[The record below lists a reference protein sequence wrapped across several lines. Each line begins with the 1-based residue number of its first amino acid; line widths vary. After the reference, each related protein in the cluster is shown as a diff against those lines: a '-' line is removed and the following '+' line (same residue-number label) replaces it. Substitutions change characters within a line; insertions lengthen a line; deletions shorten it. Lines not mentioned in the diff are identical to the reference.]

1 MKTPTEKILNIMLVL
16 TWIAFIGLMVEAGII
31 LVSYVITCIKPEITK
46 NLYLGAELSKLMQLG
61 FWNYSIKVYFMFS
74 LLGMK
79 AFIAFLVIKT
89 LSKVNL
95 ANPFTAAVSQ
105 RIALIG
111 YVLLANWFVSL
122 LNHIHANWLLK
133 QMGEP
138 EADYAAVEFL
148 FIAGLVFI
156 ISQIFKRGVE
166 LQAENELTV

>member
-1 MKTPTEKILNIMLVL
+1 MKTITEKILNIMLVL
-16 TWIAFIGLMVEAGII
+16 TWIAFIGLMVEAGIL

-46 NLYLGAELSKLMQLG
+46 NLYLGSNLYELMQLG

-95 ANPFTAAVSQ
+95 VNPFTAAVSQ
-105 RIALIG
+105 RIALIS
-111 YVLLANWFVSL
+111 YVLLATWFVSL
-122 LNHIHANWLLK
+122 LNHVHANWILQ
-133 QMGEP
+133 QMGKP
-138 EADYAAVEFL
+138 EADFAAREFL

-156 ISQIFKRGVE
+156 LSQIFKRGVE
-166 LQAENELTV
+166 IQAENEMTV